1 MRPGKLDETALTQWL
16 GSHAGWEK
24 TRLPQARAAGESAE
38 PNADAGGQDAIART
52 FKFADFSAALGFVVR
67 VGLVAEK
74 RDHHPDVELGWG
86 RARVVWTTHDQKGV
100 TSLDVEL
107 AEATDKLA

>member
-1 MRPGKLDETALTQWL
+1 MRPSKLDAQTLEKWL

-24 TRLPQARAAGESAE
+24 AE
-38 PNADAGGQDAIART
+38 AGGQEAIART

-74 RDHHPDVELGWG
+74 RDHHPDIEMGWG

-100 TSLDVEL
+100 TSLDTDL
-107 AEATDKLA
+107 AEASDKIFA

>member
-1 MRPGKLDETALTQWL
+1 MRPGKLDENTLTQWL

-24 TRLPQARAAGESAE
+24 VGAGA
-38 PNADAGGQDAIART
+38 QDAIART
-52 FKFADFSAALGFVVR
+52 FKFGDFSAALGFVVR

-107 AEATDKLA
+107 AEATDALA

>member
-1 MRPGKLDETALTQWL
+1 MRPSKLDAQTLEKWL

-24 TRLPQARAAGESAE
+24 AE
-38 PNADAGGQDAIART
+38 AGGQEAIART

-100 TSLDVEL
+100 TSLDTDL
-107 AEATDKLA
+107 AEASDEIFG